1 MKNWDIDLGDEQ
13 IKEIPLAERKSISI
27 LLGAG
32 FSAPKGFPIGN
43 EMNNGS

>member
-27 LLGAG
+27 LLGQD
-32 FSAPKGFPIGN
+32 FLHPKVFL
-43 EMNNGS
+43 